1 LEVEPSFRKRG
12 QSLKR
17 AIQQLEALL
26 GQTGSSLDA
35 LGGQPATAAS
45 VRELERLR
53 ARFDETAKAY
63 LDQNAAFLDFLRQ
76 QAHKIEESNRR
87 AAMSE
92 KRSRPARNEARIQ
105 QLSDELTRDLRLQRI
120 EAAIKELLDFQS
132 DEDFFSTNASTGRR
146 RRLRTLQTAIEKA
159 LQK

>member
-1 LEVEPSFRKRG
+1 LEVDPTFRKRS

-17 AIQQLEALL
+17 AIQHMEALL

-35 LGGQPATAAS
+35 LGGQAPTAAS
-45 VRELERLR
+45 VRELDRLR
-53 ARFDETAKAY
+53 AQFDQTAKAY
-63 LDQNAAFLDFLRQ
+63 LDQNAAFLDFLRE

-120 EAAIKELLDFQS
+120 DAALKELLDFLS
-132 DEDFFSTNASTGRR
+132 DEEFFATNASTGRR
-146 RRLRTLQTAIEKA
+146 RRLRTLQNAIEKA